1 MKALEILRKLDKQM
15 LNFTSFEVKEALEEL
30 TTLQLKVTAYEMIL
44 AESDN
49 ELQALKLKNSNL
61 HKLLDQATYSLRCEE
76 LKVAELKEQV
86 ELWKKNFIEG

>member
-30 TTLQLKVTAYEMIL
+30 TTLQSKVTAYEMAL

-49 ELQALKLKNSNL
+49 ELQTLKLKLADAESYFEAQEIIIA
-61 HKLLDQATYSLRCEE
+61 D
-76 LKVAELKEQV
+76 LKKQL

>member
-30 TTLQLKVTAYEMIL
+30 TTLQLKVTAYEMAL

-49 ELQALKLKNSNL
+49 ELQTLKLKLADAESYFEAQEIIIA
-61 HKLLDQATYSLRCEE
+61 D
-76 LKVAELKEQV
+76 LKKQL